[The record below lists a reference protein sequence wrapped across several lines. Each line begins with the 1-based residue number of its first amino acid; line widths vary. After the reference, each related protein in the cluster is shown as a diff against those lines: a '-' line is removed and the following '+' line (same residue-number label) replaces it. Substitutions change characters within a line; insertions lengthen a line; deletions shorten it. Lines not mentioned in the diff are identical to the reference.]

1 MEDALL
7 YFWGILAGLYTHPQ
21 GPGQIPGQNFTHH
34 PIPHVSKSTIKP
46 PVISI
51 ELLSASLPTRWD
63 RQRQV
68 LWNSLKQKMLHECM
82 HLLWLFYLLR
92 WSQQLPAIFWTF
104 FVGKYFGK
112 GRKLAEEVS
121 SNHFCKGDQSHVPWH
136 GWGRGWSKSNHTA
149 FPHSRAQ
156 SSTWGMLLFILWA
169 LQHVHLLCINQIS
182 HQQQV
187 QLQGIWDL
195 QIKHCKGVR
204 WKQSPY
210 WAVWAE
216 ISCKWSQSKSRV
228 FSAHPS

>member
-1 MEDALL
+1 MKDALL

-63 RQRQV
+63 RQCQV
-68 LWNSLKQKMLHECM
+68 LWNSLKWKMLHECM

-121 SNHFCKGDQSHVPWH
+121 SNHFCKGDQSHVDMDGEGAGQNQITLPSLIPEHKAPH
-136 GWGRGWSKSNHTA
+136 GECYCSFFEPCNMYISD
-149 FPHSRAQ
+149 
-156 SSTWGMLLFILWA
+156 LF
-169 LQHVHLLCINQIS
+169 CIN
-182 HQQQV
+182 
-187 QLQGIWDL
+187 
-195 QIKHCKGVR
+195 
-204 WKQSPY
+204 
-210 WAVWAE
+210 
-216 ISCKWSQSKSRV
+216 
-228 FSAHPS
+228 